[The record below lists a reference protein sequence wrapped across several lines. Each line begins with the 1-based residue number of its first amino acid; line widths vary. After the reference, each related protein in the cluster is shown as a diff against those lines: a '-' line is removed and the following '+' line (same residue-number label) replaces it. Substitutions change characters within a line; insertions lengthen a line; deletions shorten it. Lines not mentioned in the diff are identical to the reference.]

1 MLKNKKR
8 DEVVD
13 EVFENW
19 SWVLIPVVF
28 YIGLA
33 TFLKLTFTLFNL

>member
-13 EVFENW
+13 EVLENW
-19 SWVLIPVVF
+19 GWVLVPVVF

-33 TFLKLTFTLFNL
+33 IFVKLIFTLFNL